1 MTTTV
6 TADALVIGS
15 GAGGALTAALL
26 AEAGL
31 DVVVAEEGPALAPG
45 ALRPFSR
52 EEMVTAY
59 RDRGVNATVGAPPIA
74 YVEGRC
80 VGGGTEVNSGL
91 YHRPPPELVE
101 QWVDEYAI
109 AELDADDLTRHAK
122 EIEEVLGVSRV
133 PGPAPRSSQV
143 LERGARALGWQVSE
157 VPRVYR
163 YPPGAS
169 SWRDGEKQTMSRTFV
184 PRAVAAGA
192 RVLADCRVDRLHR
205 RGGRVTTATGTWRR
219 DPSGPAAP
227 IRIDADTVFVCAGA
241 VQTPALLQR
250 SGLWRSIGGGLKL
263 HPTIKMAARFREPF
277 DDRGV
282 PVHQVKELAPDI
294 TLGGSASR
302 AGHVALALA
311 DNWRDNAAEMAASE
325 RIAVYYAAIRSE
337 GSGRVLAVPGLRA
350 PVVRYGLTAGDLSRL
365 ARGAVAL
372 GRLLF
377 EAGAE
382 RVYPTVAGVPS
393 IDSPA
398 ALAQLWDAVDRRSV
412 SLMTIHLFSSV
423 RMGERRARTGADSFG
438 RVWGTENL
446 YVNDA
451 SLIPDAPGVNPQG
464 TIMAIAARNCTR
476 FLAERR

>member
-1 MTTTV
+1 MTTLQTDV
-6 TADALVIGS
+6 LVVGS
-15 GAGGALTAALL
+15 GAGGALTAATL

-31 DVVVAEEGPALAPG
+31 QVVVAEEGPAIAPG
-45 ALRPFSR
+45 SLRPFSR
-52 EEMVTAY
+52 EEMVRAY
-59 RDRGVNATVGAPPIA
+59 RDRGVNATVGAPPIV
-74 YVEGRC
+74 YTEGRC
-80 VGGGTEVNSGL
+80 LGGGTEVNSGL

-101 QWVDEYAI
+101 RWIDEYAI
-109 AELDADDLTRHAK
+109 ADLDPDELTGHA
-122 EIEEVLGVSRV
+122 EAIEQALGVSPL

-143 LERGARALGWQVSE
+143 IQRGATRLGWDVGE

-163 YPPGAS
+163 YPDGDPC
-169 SWRDGEKQTMSRTFV
+169 WRAGVKQTMSRTFL

-192 RVLADCRVDRLHR
+192 RALSDCRIARLHR
-205 RGGRVTTATGTWRR
+205 QGSRVVAATGTWAAEPGR
-219 DPSGPAAP
+219 PATP
-227 IRIDADTVFVCAGA
+227 IRIEAAHVFVCAGA

-263 HPTIKMAARFREPF
+263 HPTIKLAARFAEPF
-277 DDRGV
+277 DDREV

-302 AGHVALALA
+302 HGHVALALA
-311 DNWRDNAAEMAASE
+311 DNWGANAADMAAADH
-325 RIAVYYAAIRSE
+325 IAVYYAAIRSE

-350 PVVRYGLTAGDLSRL
+350 PVVRYGLTEGDLSRL

-382 RVYPTVAGVPS
+382 RLYPTVSGAPP
-393 IDSPA
+393 IDSPRQ
-398 ALAQLWDAVDRRSV
+398 LGGLWDAVDRRRA
-412 SLMTIHLFSSV
+412 SLMTIHLFSSI

-438 RVWGTENL
+438 RVWGVDNL
-446 YVNDA
+446 RVNDA

-464 TIMAIAARNCTR
+464 TIMAIAARNCAR

>member
-1 MTTTV
+1 MTTV
-6 TADALVIGS
+6 SADVLVIGS
-15 GAGGALTAALL
+15 GAGGALTAAML

-31 DVVVAEEGPALAPG
+31 DVVVAEEGPAIDPG
-45 ALRPFSR
+45 TLRPFSR

-109 AELDADDLTRHAK
+109 ADLDPDELVLHAK
-122 EIEEVLGVSRV
+122 EIEDALGVSSI
-133 PGPAPRSSQV
+133 PGATPLASQV
-143 LERGARALGWQVSE
+143 LERGARGLGWDVAE

-163 YPPGAS
+163 YPEGAS
-169 SWRDGEKQTMSRTFV
+169 SWRDGQKQTMSRTFV
-184 PRAVAAGA
+184 PRAIAAGA
-192 RVLADCRVDRLHR
+192 RVLADCRIDRLHR
-205 RGGRVTTATGTWRR
+205 RGRRVVAATGTWRQ
-219 DPSGPAAP
+219 DPEGPATPLRVEA
-227 IRIDADTVFVCAGA
+227 AHVFVCAGA
-241 VQTPALLQR
+241 IQTPALLQR
-250 SGLWRSIGGGLKL
+250 SGVWRSIGSGLKL
-263 HPTIKMAARFREPF
+263 HPTIKLAARFAQPF
-277 DDRGV
+277 DDRAV

-302 AGHVALALA
+302 QGHVALALA
-311 DNWRDNAAEMAASE
+311 DNWPAHAADMADAE

-337 GSGRVLAVPGLRA
+337 GSGRVVAVPGVRS
-350 PVVRYGLTAGDLSRL
+350 PVVRYRLTDADLSRL

-382 RVYPTVAGVPS
+382 RLYPTVAGAPALT
-393 IDSPA
+393 SPRQ
-398 ALAQLWDAVDRRSV
+398 LADLWDAVDRRRV
-412 SLMTIHLFSSV
+412 SLMTIHLFSSI
-423 RMGERRARTGADSFG
+423 RMGERRDRTGADSFG
-438 RVWGTENL
+438 RVRGVDNL
-446 YVNDA
+446 HVNDA

-476 FLAERR
+476 FLATRR